1 MSPPSQRFWALIGAP
16 PDYAGGG
23 MIGVVEGATVA
34 GVPWL
39 PDGAGAVV
47 GWPAAL
53 GAAVVVGAALAG
65 AAPGA
70 GAGVPV
76 PTGVP

>member
-1 MSPPSQRFWALIGAP
+1 MLDSQPFCGALGRRA
-16 PDYAGGG
+16 DYAGGG

-39 PDGAGAVV
+39 PDGAGAV

-53 GAAVVVGAALAG
+53 GAAGAVGDALAG

-70 GAGVPV
+70 GVGVPV